1 MRPAAI
7 IVMGVSGS
15 GKSTIGALLAEK
27 LGWPFADA
35 DGFHPAAN
43 VAKMASG
50 QPLTDADRWPWLD
63 AIAAHIATARQAA
76 QPVVVACS
84 ALRRAYRERLR
95 AGHNDLLFLHLAG
108 APEVIAKRQAAR
120 QGHFMP
126 PSLMASQFA
135 TLEDPAAEADAVTIS
150 VLSSPHDVVA
160 AALEHLAQGGPT
172 PPISTRSRSDGII

>member
-15 GKSTIGALLAEK
+15 GKSTIGALLAEA

-43 VAKMASG
+43 VAKMAAG
-50 QPLTDADRWPWLD
+50 QPLTDEDRWPWLD
-63 AIAAHIATARQAA
+63 AIATHIGASRTAG

-95 AGHNDLLFLHLAG
+95 AGHGDLIFLHLAG
-108 APEVIAKRQAAR
+108 APEVIAERQAAR

-135 TLEDPAAEADAVTIS
+135 TLEEPDAEADAVIVS
-150 VLSSPHDVVA
+150 VSASPHEVVA
-160 AALEHLAQGGPT
+160 TAIDQLAARAVVASP
-172 PPISTRSRSDGII
+172 

>member
-1 MRPAAI
+1 MRAAAI

-15 GKSTIGALLAEK
+15 GKSTIGALLAER

-35 DGFHPAAN
+35 DGFHPPEN
-43 VAKMASG
+43 VAKMAAG
-50 QPLTDADRWPWLD
+50 IPLTDADRWPWLD
-63 AIAAHIATARQAA
+63 AIAAHIGAARQAG

-95 AGHNDLLFLHLAG
+95 AGHGDLVFLHLSG
-108 APEVIAKRQAAR
+108 APEVIAARQAAR

-135 TLEDPAAEADAVTIS
+135 TLEDTVAEPDAVTVS
-150 VLSSPHDVVA
+150 VKASPDEVVE
-160 AALEHLAQGGPT
+160 AALAHLRQHRA
-172 PPISTRSRSDGII
+172 I

>member
-15 GKSTIGALLAEK
+15 GKSTIGALLAER

-43 VAKMASG
+43 IAKMAAG

-63 AIAAHIATARQAA
+63 AIAAHIEAARAAA

-84 ALRRAYRERLR
+84 ALRRTYRDRLR
-95 AGHNDLLFLHLAG
+95 AGHKDLIFLHLAG
-108 APEVIAKRQAAR
+108 EAGLIGERQAAR

-135 TLEDPAAEADAVTIS
+135 TLEDPAAEADAVTVS
-150 VLSSPHDVVA
+150 VQASPAQVVE
-160 AALEHLAQGGPT
+160 AALTQLTIAGAIS
-172 PPISTRSRSDGII
+172 PP

>member
-15 GKSTIGALLAEK
+15 GKSTIGALLAER

-35 DGFHPAAN
+35 DGFHPPEN
-43 VAKMASG
+43 VTKMASG

-63 AIAAHIATARQAA
+63 AIAAHIGAARGTG

-84 ALRRAYRERLR
+84 ALRRAYRDRLR
-95 AGHNDLLFLHLAG
+95 AGHGDLIFLHLSG
-108 APEVIAKRQAAR
+108 APEVIAARQSAR

-135 TLEDPAAEADAVTIS
+135 TLEDTGDEPDALAVS
-150 VLSSPHDVVA
+150 VA
-160 AALEHLAQGGPT
+160 AKPEAVVEAAMAALGPFGLRAG
-172 PPISTRSRSDGII
+172 P

>member
-15 GKSTIGALLAEK
+15 GKSTIGALLAER

-35 DGFHPAAN
+35 DGFHPTAN
-43 VAKMASG
+43 VKKMASG

-63 AIAAHIATARQAA
+63 AIAAHIGTSRTAG

-84 ALRRAYRERLR
+84 ALRRAYRDRLR
-95 AGHNDLLFLHLAG
+95 AGHRDLVFLHLAG
-108 APEVIAKRQAAR
+108 APALIAERQAAR

-135 TLEDPAAEADAVTIS
+135 TLEDPSAEADAVTVS
-150 VLSSPHDVVA
+150 VSAFPHEVVA
-160 AALEHLAQGGPT
+160 AAIHQLSAFGVVASP
-172 PPISTRSRSDGII
+172 

>member
-15 GKSTIGALLAEK
+15 GKSTIGALLAER

-43 VAKMASG
+43 VAKMAAG
-50 QPLTDADRWPWLD
+50 QPLTDEDRWPWLD
-63 AIAAHIATARQAA
+63 AIAAQIGASRTAA

-95 AGHNDLLFLHLAG
+95 AGHSDLIFLHLAG
-108 APEVIAKRQAAR
+108 APEVIATRQAAR

-135 TLEDPAAEADAVTIS
+135 TLEDPAAEADAVTVS
-150 VLSSPHDVVA
+150 VSASPHEVVA
-160 AALEHLAQGGPT
+160 AALEQLAARGVVASP
-172 PPISTRSRSDGII
+172 

>member
-15 GKSTIGALLAEK
+15 GKSTIGALLAEA

-43 VAKMASG
+43 VAKMAAG
-50 QPLTDADRWPWLD
+50 QPLTDEDRWPWLD
-63 AIAAHIATARQAA
+63 AIATHIGASRTAE

-95 AGHNDLLFLHLAG
+95 AGHGDLIFLHLAG
-108 APEVIAKRQAAR
+108 APEVIATRQAAR

-135 TLEDPAAEADAVTIS
+135 TLEDPAEEADAVTVS
-150 VLSSPHDVVA
+150 VQASPHEVVGNILSSLGERGAIGAP
-160 AALEHLAQGGPT
+160 
-172 PPISTRSRSDGII
+172 

>member
-15 GKSTIGALLAEK
+15 GKSTIGALLAER

-43 VAKMASG
+43 IAKMAAG

-63 AIAAHIATARQAA
+63 AIAAHIEAARAAA

-84 ALRRAYRERLR
+84 ALRRTYRDRLR
-95 AGHNDLLFLHLAG
+95 AGHKDLIFLHLAG
-108 APEVIAKRQAAR
+108 EAGLIGERQAAR

-135 TLEDPAAEADAVTIS
+135 TLEDPAGEADAVTVS
-150 VLSSPHDVVA
+150 VVA
-160 AALEHLAQGGPT
+160 SPQQVVKAALGELAAAGAITT
-172 PPISTRSRSDGII
+172 P

>member
-15 GKSTIGALLAEK
+15 GKSTIGALLAEA

-43 VAKMASG
+43 VAKMAAG

-63 AIAAHIATARQAA
+63 AIAAHIGASRTAG

-95 AGHNDLLFLHLAG
+95 AGHGDLIFLHLAG
-108 APEVIAKRQAAR
+108 APEVIATRQAAR

-135 TLEDPAAEADAVTIS
+135 TLEDTAEEADAVTVS
-150 VLSSPHDVVA
+150 VSTSPHEVLVAAIDQLAILGVVA
-160 AALEHLAQGGPT
+160 SP
-172 PPISTRSRSDGII
+172 

>member
-15 GKSTIGALLAEK
+15 GKSTIGALLAEA

-43 VAKMASG
+43 VAKMAAG
-50 QPLTDADRWPWLD
+50 QPLTDADRGPWLD
-63 AIAAHIATARQAA
+63 AIAAHIGASRTAE

-84 ALRRAYRERLR
+84 ALRRTYRERLR
-95 AGHNDLLFLHLAG
+95 AGHGDLIFLHLAG
-108 APEVIAKRQAAR
+108 APEVIATRQAAR

-135 TLEDPAAEADAVTIS
+135 TLEDPAAEADAVTVS
-150 VLSSPHDVVA
+150 VQASPHEVVGNILSSLGERGAIGAP
-160 AALEHLAQGGPT
+160 
-172 PPISTRSRSDGII
+172 

>member
-15 GKSTIGALLAEK
+15 GKSTIGALLADR

-43 VAKMASG
+43 VAKMAAGS
-50 QPLTDADRWPWLD
+50 PLTDADRWPWLD
-63 AIAAHIATARQAA
+63 AIAAHIGAARGTGR
-76 QPVVVACS
+76 PVVVACS

-95 AGHNDLLFLHLAG
+95 AGHGDLIFLHLAG
-108 APEVIAKRQAAR
+108 APAVIAERQAAR
-120 QGHFMP
+120 QDHFMP

-135 TLEDPAAEADAVTIS
+135 TLEDPAAEADAVMVS
-150 VLSSPHDVVA
+150 VSASPHEVVA
-160 AALEHLAQGGPT
+160 TAIDQLAARGVVASP
-172 PPISTRSRSDGII
+172 

>member
-7 IVMGVSGS
+7 IIMGVSGS
-15 GKSTIGALLAEK
+15 GKSTIGALLAER

-35 DGFHPAAN
+35 DGFHPPAN

-63 AIAAHIATARQAA
+63 AIAAHIGAARRTG

-84 ALRRAYRERLR
+84 ALRRAYRDRLR
-95 AGHNDLLFLHLAG
+95 AGHGDMMFLHLAG
-108 APEVIAKRQAAR
+108 APALIAGRQAAR

-135 TLEDPAAEADAVTIS
+135 TLEDPAAEADAVTVS
-150 VLSSPHDVVA
+150 VLASPHEVVA
-160 AALEHLAQGGPT
+160 AALGQLVATGAIAPPKAGP
-172 PPISTRSRSDGII
+172 

>member
-15 GKSTIGALLAEK
+15 GKSTIGALLAEA

-35 DGFHPAAN
+35 DGFHPAEN
-43 VAKMASG
+43 VAKMAAG
-50 QPLTDADRWPWLD
+50 TPLTDADRWPWLD
-63 AIAAHIATARQAA
+63 AIAAHIGVARGTG

-95 AGHNDLLFLHLAG
+95 AGHGDLIFLHLAG
-108 APEVIAKRQAAR
+108 APAVIAERQAAR

-135 TLEDPAAEADAVTIS
+135 TLEDPAAEADAVIVS
-150 VLSSPHDVVA
+150 VSASPHEVVA
-160 AALEHLAQGGPT
+160 TALEQLAARGVVA
-172 PPISTRSRSDGII
+172 SR

>member
-15 GKSTIGALLAEK
+15 GKSTIGALLAEA

-43 VAKMASG
+43 VAKMAAG
-50 QPLTDADRWPWLD
+50 QPLTDEDRGPWLD
-63 AIAAHIATARQAA
+63 AIATHIGASRTAGQT
-76 QPVVVACS
+76 VVVACS

-95 AGHNDLLFLHLAG
+95 AGHGDLIFLHLAG
-108 APEVIAKRQAAR
+108 APEVIAARQAAR

-135 TLEDPAAEADAVTIS
+135 TLEDPAEEADAVMVS
-150 VLSSPHDVVA
+150 VSASPHEVVA
-160 AALEHLAQGGPT
+160 AALEQLAARGVVAL
-172 PPISTRSRSDGII
+172 R

>member
-1 MRPAAI
+1 MRAAAI

-15 GKSTIGALLAEK
+15 GKSTIGALLAEA

-50 QPLTDADRWPWLD
+50 QPLTDEDRWPWLD
-63 AIAAHIATARQAA
+63 AIAAHIATARAVG

-84 ALRRAYRERLR
+84 ALRRAYRDRLR
-95 AGHNDLLFLHLAG
+95 AGHRDLVFLHLVGDAG
-108 APEVIAKRQAAR
+108 LIACRQAAR

-135 TLEDPAAEADAVTIS
+135 TLEDPAGEADAVTVS
-150 VLSSPHDVVA
+150 VQASPHEVVA
-160 AALEHLAQGGPT
+160 AALGQLAAAGAIKAP
-172 PPISTRSRSDGII
+172 

>member
-15 GKSTIGALLAEK
+15 GKSTIGALLAEA

-43 VAKMASG
+43 VAKMAAG
-50 QPLTDADRWPWLD
+50 QPLTDEDRWPWLD
-63 AIAAHIATARQAA
+63 AIAAQIGASRTAE

-95 AGHNDLLFLHLAG
+95 AGHGDLIFLHLAG
-108 APEVIAKRQAAR
+108 APEVIAARQAAR

-135 TLEDPAAEADAVTIS
+135 TLEDPAAEADAVTVS
-150 VLSSPHDVVA
+150 VSASPHEVVA
-160 AALEHLAQGGPT
+160 AALEQLAARGVVASP
-172 PPISTRSRSDGII
+172 

>member
-15 GKSTIGALLAEK
+15 GKSTIGALLAER

-35 DGFHPAAN
+35 DGFHPPEN
-43 VAKMASG
+43 VAKMAAG
-50 QPLTDADRWPWLD
+50 TPLTDADRWPWLD
-63 AIAAHIATARQAA
+63 AIAAHIGAARGTGR
-76 QPVVVACS
+76 PVVVACS

-95 AGHNDLLFLHLAG
+95 AGHGDLIFLHLAG
-108 APEVIAKRQAAR
+108 APEVIAERQAAR

-135 TLEDPAAEADAVTIS
+135 TLEDTRDEPDALSVSVTAAPQSVVDA
-150 VLSSPHDVVA
+150 A
-160 AALEHLAQGGPT
+160 MAALGPFGLRAG
-172 PPISTRSRSDGII
+172 P

>member
-15 GKSTIGALLAEK
+15 GKSTIGALLAEA

-43 VAKMASG
+43 VAKMAAG

-63 AIAAHIATARQAA
+63 AIAAHIGASRTAG

-95 AGHNDLLFLHLAG
+95 AGHGDLIFLHLAG
-108 APEVIAKRQAAR
+108 APEVIATRQAAR

-135 TLEDPAAEADAVTIS
+135 TLEDTAEEADAVTVS
-150 VLSSPHDVVA
+150 VSTSPHEVLVAAIDQLSVRGVVA
-160 AALEHLAQGGPT
+160 
-172 PPISTRSRSDGII
+172 

>member
-15 GKSTIGALLAEK
+15 GKSTIGALLAEA

-43 VAKMASG
+43 VAKMAAG
-50 QPLTDADRWPWLD
+50 QPLTDEDRGPWLD
-63 AIAAHIATARQAA
+63 AIAAHIGASRTAG

-95 AGHNDLLFLHLAG
+95 AGHGDLIFLHLAG
-108 APEVIAKRQAAR
+108 APEVIAERQAAR

-135 TLEDPAAEADAVTIS
+135 TLEDPAAEADAVTVS
-150 VLSSPHDVVA
+150 VQASPHEVVGNILSSLGERGAIGAP
-160 AALEHLAQGGPT
+160 
-172 PPISTRSRSDGII
+172 

>member
-15 GKSTIGALLAEK
+15 GKSTIGALLAEA

-43 VAKMASG
+43 VAKMAAG

-63 AIAAHIATARQAA
+63 AIAAHIGASRTAG

-95 AGHNDLLFLHLAG
+95 AGHGDLIFLHLAG
-108 APEVIAKRQAAR
+108 APEVIAARQAAR

-135 TLEDPAAEADAVTIS
+135 TLEDPAAEADAVIVS
-150 VLSSPHDVVA
+150 VSASPHEVVA
-160 AALEHLAQGGPT
+160 TALEQLAARGVVAL
-172 PPISTRSRSDGII
+172 R

>member
-15 GKSTIGALLAEK
+15 GKSTIGALLAEA

-43 VAKMASG
+43 VAKMAAG

-63 AIAAHIATARQAA
+63 AIAAHIGASRTAG

-95 AGHNDLLFLHLAG
+95 AGHGDLIFLHLAG
-108 APEVIAKRQAAR
+108 APEVIATRQAAR

-135 TLEDPAAEADAVTIS
+135 TLEDTAEEADAVTVS
-150 VLSSPHDVVA
+150 VSASPHEVVA
-160 AALEHLAQGGPT
+160 TALEQLAVRGVLASP
-172 PPISTRSRSDGII
+172 

>member
-15 GKSTIGALLAEK
+15 GKSTIGALLAER

-35 DGFHPAAN
+35 DGFHPAEN
-43 VAKMASG
+43 VAKMAAG
-50 QPLTDADRWPWLD
+50 TPLTDADRWPWLD
-63 AIAAHIATARQAA
+63 AIAAHIGAARQAG

-95 AGHNDLLFLHLAG
+95 AGHGDLLFLHLSG
-108 APEVIAKRQAAR
+108 APEVIAARQAAR

-135 TLEDPAAEADAVTIS
+135 TLEDTVAEPDAVTVS
-150 VLSSPHDVVA
+150 VKASPHEVVE
-160 AALEHLAQGGPT
+160 AALAHLRQHRA
-172 PPISTRSRSDGII
+172 I

>member
-15 GKSTIGALLAEK
+15 GKSTIGALLAEA

-43 VAKMASG
+43 VAKMAAG
-50 QPLTDADRWPWLD
+50 QPLTDEDRWPWLD
-63 AIAAHIATARQAA
+63 AIAAHIGASRTAG

-95 AGHNDLLFLHLAG
+95 AGHGDLIFLHLAG
-108 APEVIAKRQAAR
+108 APEVIAARQAAR

-135 TLEDPAAEADAVTIS
+135 TLEDPAAEADAVTVS
-150 VLSSPHDVVA
+150 VSASPHEVVA
-160 AALEHLAQGGPT
+160 TALEQLAARGVVASP
-172 PPISTRSRSDGII
+172 

>member
-15 GKSTIGALLAEK
+15 GKSTIGALLAER

-43 VAKMASG
+43 IAKMAAG

-63 AIAAHIATARQAA
+63 AIAAHIEAARAAA

-84 ALRRAYRERLR
+84 ALRRTYRDRLR
-95 AGHNDLLFLHLAG
+95 AGHKDLIFLHLAG
-108 APEVIAKRQAAR
+108 EAGLIGDRQAAR

-135 TLEDPAAEADAVTIS
+135 TLEDPAGEADAVTVS
-150 VLSSPHDVVA
+150 VVA
-160 AALEHLAQGGPT
+160 SPQQVVKAVLGELAAAGAITT
-172 PPISTRSRSDGII
+172 P